1 MRFAMA
7 SAATSVDHDINRSK
21 ALKFSRFGD
30 RRRWMLS

>member
-21 ALKFSRFGD
+21 ALKFSASVIDVAGC
-30 RRRWMLS
+30 